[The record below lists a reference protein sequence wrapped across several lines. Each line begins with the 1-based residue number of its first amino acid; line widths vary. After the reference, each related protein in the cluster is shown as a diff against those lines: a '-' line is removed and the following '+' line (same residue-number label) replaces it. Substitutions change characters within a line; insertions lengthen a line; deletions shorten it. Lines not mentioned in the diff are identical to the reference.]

1 MDIVTDSLAEFTIN
15 KAKDPDN
22 YLFLNW
28 DTADREHGSGA
39 ADGEAAVPM

>member
-1 MDIVTDSLAEFTIN
+1 MDIVTDSIAEFTIN

-28 DTADREHGSGA
+28 ETADREHGNGA